1 MEAIPE
7 DMFVDSLDQ
16 LINFVYDNGNAL
28 NDPDLVATR
37 LILAPLNEEVA
48 EVNATVQTQLGT
60 EEKVYLSCDTPIGSK
75 TFDPYYMAE
84 HQVEVLNEKKP
95 SGFPP
100 YKLQVLF

>member
-1 MEAIPE
+1 MPACTLEPDSAAPCPVEKIEVRKNFLFSRRIGHKEIIAIN
-7 DMFVDSLDQ
+7 S
-16 LINFVYDNGNAL
+16 INSINSM
-28 NDPDLVATR
+28 
-37 LILAPLNEEVA
+37 
-48 EVNATVQTQLGT
+48 VQTQLGT